1 MDRFSQLRAAGFND
15 TEINDY
21 LSGESAKLLSAGFS
35 QDEVKQYLGAPPE
48 PNDGAIRKAVETNL
62 SKAATGADGQKTPLT
77 FSQAVEAGF
86 QGSVGVPGLYGLA
99 SRNRM
104 PDLKPTGDESTVN
117 EYAYQIAQAIGDVP
131 AMIAGGALAGGAG
144 AETGPGAAIF
154 AAGGAMA
161 MPAALRAT
169 MIDAFQKGEFH
180 SPGEFM
186 QRASGILMD
195 TAKGWLTG
203 VSGGAAGAVA
213 GKVLEPVAAPVI
225 KTVGQT
231 ASELAAMVAVG
242 KTLDG
247 EPIHMKDFVDGGV
260 VLMALK
266 GAHVVTGKFSSKA
279 AEVGRDGLMDIYKKT
294 GVQPPEVLSDAK
306 SDPTIVQDIAAGK
319 FPKAYED
326 RIDPMFQPVEEG
338 ASSGTTPTTTDTS
351 VATGRQALETM
362 AANLGIEV
370 KTTNDGR
377 YYSSSQ
383 GHIAVPPEVGANL
396 PEGITDPD
404 FVFAHELGHAIL
416 VTRRGVNFSRESQDG
431 KFSKWSE
438 AKLRREIPNWDELI
452 DASKEMKPDFWN
464 RPELGQQEYAA
475 RADEIVA
482 DAIASVLK
490 GKRDISMLEPL
501 MKMVGMKPEGLGL
514 ASGGGGKG
522 PNGMPLPAA
531 GAPEPGSLG
540 EAQKTLL
547 EKVNIGGEN
556 QKQPMTFDKMYTA
569 ALDDLHPISEAVD
582 AMAKGKDIPADQN
595 PYVMARLLRGVY
607 GKAQQALENSTFD
620 FTTLKNNGKSLKAI
634 LDPVKDDVDGLRA
647 YAIASRA
654 MELKDRHLVSGFD
667 VDAAAKVIKESG
679 DKFEPVMRELVDY
692 QNRITA
698 YLRDAGVLDKQA
710 YAAMIEANK
719 SYVPFYRIF
728 ENQMPN
734 GGAGAGLKTR
744 NPIKGFKGSG
754 MDIVDPIESII
765 KNTYTYLTLA
775 DRNAVGKSFYDLG
788 LKSGNAEEF
797 FTKQPPNLR
806 PTTVTDQEMGNFL
819 RENGI
824 EQMPPEALTVFRAV
838 RQPLAP
844 DEIGFF
850 NEGKWTVLKLSSPE
864 LAEAFKATDQRS
876 ANMLMQFLSAP
887 AKLLRAGS
895 TLSPDFMPRN
905 FVRDQFSA
913 FVNSKV
919 GFVPIYD
926 TLVGAA
932 HLIKKD
938 DVFQDWLKS
947 GGANA
952 TLVALDRRYIQ
963 SEITKLTGQDQA
975 ANFLEKTWNVAKTPV
990 EWLRVTSELIENA
1003 TRLGEFNRANSQGK
1017 AGILEAG
1024 LGSREVT
1031 LDFARVGTQTKAM
1044 NMITAFFNSQVQ
1056 GVDRTVRTIKD
1067 NPLGSMAKI
1076 GVAITMPSVLLW
1088 MANHDDPRWKEIPG
1102 WQRDLFWI
1110 VMTKDNIYRI
1120 PKPFEL
1126 GILFGS
1132 SVERMLDAVAG
1143 KMEKG
1148 DVAEFLKTA
1157 AGGFVPNLVPT
1168 VVSPALEQMT
1178 NYSFFSGHQLVPGY
1192 LQDPKTGVLPEYR
1205 YTEYTSET
1213 TKALGHILG
1222 TVPYIKDTSSA
1233 SPIVID
1239 NYLRAWTGGLGSY
1252 ALQMA
1257 DAGLRKAKVL
1267 PDPVKPE
1274 STLADIPV
1282 VKAFV
1287 VRYPSAQAES
1297 IQRFREDYAQSSL
1310 TINTMKSLA
1319 KQGDFDAWRRV
1330 SQINQANLYKLEGID
1345 KALADHN
1352 QLIREIYKN
1361 PAMPPDQKRQ
1371 LIDATYYNM
1380 IQMTQMGNEM
1390 LKQIKPALSH

>member
-1 MDRFSQLRAAGFND
+1 MDKVSELRNAGFSD
-15 TEINDY
+15 TEINDWV
-21 LSGESAKLLSAGFS
+21 GNQSAKLTSAGFS
-35 QDEVKQYLGAPPE
+35 QEEIGQYMGLPPA
-48 PNDGAIRKAVETNL
+48 PNDGAIRKVFEDNL
-62 SKAATGADGQKTPLT
+62 RKASTGPDGQQKPLD
-77 FSQAVEAGF
+77 FKQALEAGWGMSIVGLNNAGKLPEK
-86 QGSVGVPGLYGLA
+86 QMTGSEDWY
-99 SRNRM
+99 NRI
-104 PDLKPTGDESTVN
+104 
-117 EYAYQIAQAIGDVP
+117 AYQAAQTVGDVP
-131 AMIAGGALAGGAG
+131 AMVAGALVGGGAG
-144 AETGPGAAIF
+144 SETGPGAAVF
-154 AAGGAMA
+154 ATAGAFA
-161 MPAALRAT
+161 MPAAIRST
-169 MIDAFQKGEFH
+169 MVDAYTKGEFH
-180 SPGEFM
+180 DFKDFFT
-186 QRASGILMD
+186 RASGILID
-195 TAKGWLTG
+195 TGKAWVTGAATGGAGKLAGAAAPAAYSSVASMGAEIGTMVTVGKALEGEVPSLQDFADAGIILLGAKGAMK
-203 VSGGAAGAVA
+203 AAD
-213 GKVLEPVAAPVI
+213 
-225 KTVGQT
+225 
-231 ASELAAMVAVG
+231 VG
-242 KTLDG
+242 KSA
-247 EPIHMKDFVDGGV
+247 M
-260 VLMALK
+260 
-266 GAHVVTGKFSSKA
+266 
-279 AEVGRDGLMDIYKKT
+279 MDVYKKT
-294 GVQPPEVLSDAK
+294 GVKPEQIIADAK
-306 SDPTIVQDIAAGK
+306 GDPTIIQDIAAGK

-326 RIDPMFQPVEEG
+326 QIDPMFKPVEEG
-338 ASSGTTPTTTDTS
+338 VDNGNTPTAAPPTTPAEIQS
-351 VATGRQALETM
+351 GRDVLTTM
-362 AANLGIEV
+362 AKNLGIEV
-370 KTTNDGR
+370 RTTNDGR

-383 GHIAVPPEVGANL
+383 GHIAVPPEVGAKL

-416 VTRRGVNFSRESQDG
+416 VTRRGVNFSRENQNG

-490 GKRDISMLEPL
+490 GNRDISMLAPL
-501 MKMVGMKPEGLGL
+501 MKMVGMKPEALGV
-514 ASGGGGKG
+514 ASGGGGGRG
-522 PNGMPLPAA
+522 PNGMPLPAE
-531 GAPEPGSLG
+531 GPPEPGSLA

-547 EKVNIGGEN
+547 EKVNIGGETV
-556 QKQPMTFDKMYTA
+556 KPKMTVDQMYTA
-569 ALDDLHPISEAVD
+569 ALDDLHPIKQFVETLSG
-582 AMAKGKDIPADQN
+582 GKEVPADKN

-607 GKAQQALENSTFD
+607 GKAQQALENATFD
-620 FTTLKNNGKSLKAI
+620 FKTLANNGKSLKTI
-634 LDPVKDDVDGLRA
+634 LEPVKDDLDGLRA
-647 YAIASRA
+647 FAIASRA

-667 VDAAAKVIKESG
+667 VDAAAKVLKESG

-698 YLRDAGVLDKQA
+698 YLRDSGVLGKEA
-710 YAAMIEANK
+710 YDAMLEANK
-719 SYVPFYRIF
+719 SYIPFYRIF
-728 ENQMPN
+728 EEQMPN

-744 NPIKGFKGSG
+744 NPIKSFKGSG

-775 DRNAVGKSFYDLG
+775 DRNAVGQSFYEMG
-788 LKSGNAEEF
+788 MKSGKADEF

-824 EQMPPEALTVFRAV
+824 EQMPNEALTVFRAV
-838 RQPLAP
+838 RQPLAT

-850 NEGKWTVLKLSSPE
+850 NEGKWTVLKLTSPE

-876 ANMLMQFLSAP
+876 ANMLMHFLSAP
-887 AKLLRAGS
+887 ARLLRAGS

-932 HLIKKD
+932 SLVKKD
-938 DVFQDWLKS
+938 ADFQNWLKS

-963 SEITKLTGQDQA
+963 SEISKLTGQDEA
-975 ANFLEKTWNVAKTPV
+975 GNFLDKTWNLAKTPIDM
-990 EWLRVTSELIENA
+990 LRVTSELIENA
-1003 TRLGEFNRANSQGK
+1003 TRLGEFKRAGADGK
-1017 AGILEAG
+1017 AEILDAG

-1031 LDFARVGTQTKAM
+1031 LDFARVGTQSKAM

-1056 GVDRTVRTIKD
+1056 GVDRTIRTIKE
-1067 NPLGSMAKI
+1067 NPVGSMAKI
-1076 GVAITMPSVLLW
+1076 GAAITLPSVMLW

-1110 VMTKDNIYRI
+1110 VMTKDNVYRI

-1126 GILFGS
+1126 GIVFGS
-1132 SVERMLDAVAG
+1132 SVERMLDAFSG
-1143 KMEKG
+1143 KMEKR
-1148 DVAEFLKTA
+1148 DVEQFLKTA

-1168 VVSPALEQMT
+1168 FASPVLEQMT
-1178 NYSFFSGHQLVPGY
+1178 NYSFFSGHQLVPGF

-1239 NYLRAWTGGLGSY
+1239 NYLRSWTGGLGTY
-1252 ALQMA
+1252 AMQTA
-1257 DAGLRKAKVL
+1257 DAALRKAGVL
-1267 PDPVKPE
+1267 PDPVLPE
-1274 STLADIPV
+1274 KTLADIPV
-1282 VKAFV
+1282 IKAFV

-1297 IQRFREDYAQSSL
+1297 IQSFREDYSHAAMV
-1310 TINTMKSLA
+1310 INTMKSLA
-1319 KQGDFDAWRRV
+1319 KQGDFDAYQKV
-1330 SQINQANLYKLEGID
+1330 SQINQANLIKLDGID
-1345 KALADHN
+1345 KALSTHN
-1352 QLIREIYKN
+1352 QLIRSIYKN
-1361 PAMPPDQKRQ
+1361 PDMKPDEKRQ

-1380 IQMTQMGNEM
+1380 IEMTRMGNEM
-1390 LKQIKPALSH
+1390 LKQIKPTLSK